1 MYPKVKSMNSDQK
14 SCLTADRINKT
25 EFLSYSF
32 KEFPKPQRLWVL
44 ESTLCTESNVKT
56 FS

>member
-14 SCLTADRINKT
+14 SCLTADRINKI

-32 KEFPKPQRLWVL
+32 KEFPKPQRL
-44 ESTLCTESNVKT
+44 
-56 FS
+56 